1 MEEEEEKSFIS
12 CDVILIDEKREDFD
26 QNKYYKEL
34 EENYLYNIFYRI
46 LLFEQNDLIGNVS
59 VFLPENTKMLDIETI
74 QLITNIWLDRLKSD
88 YKIENTI
95 QLETDSI
102 NDSDRA
108 VLNMFRAPGT
118 KQIMEWIFH
127 LDNIFQQLIE
137 EELIQIEHHGDE
149 VLEKRL
155 KIMEEQF
162 KDTNDEEIKIALTTG
177 ANAMQ
182 MKFMEKQ
189 DKIKEYLRSFRYD
202 FFNALLFKYAFGFN
216 VIPDMLIMMKE
227 WVNVGRNQIKKKNI
241 FDYPYDNPILF
252 RGYFQKPITLI
263 KKNFTILWDTL
274 KYMNENPQICDELI
288 NDAITMIFKSFLI
301 SKTMKYKEQGDE
313 LTKHFKDLYAYAIL
327 NSDKEIRE
335 EAKKR
340 NKEEI
345 IQFMDQY
352 NENTEKKPRLKE
364 DDISNMSDVVK
375 FSVDIKRKK
384 QKQEYV
390 DQIFN

>member
-1 MEEEEEKSFIS
+1 MEEEEKSFIS
-12 CDVILIDEKREDFD
+12 CDVILIDDGRSDFD
-26 QNKYYKEL
+26 PNRYYEDL
-34 EENYLYNIFYRI
+34 EKNYLYNIFYRI
-46 LLFEQNDLIGNVS
+46 VLFEQNDLIGDVS
-59 VFLPENTKMLDIETI
+59 VFLPEGTKMLDIETV
-74 QLITNIWLDRLKSD
+74 QLIANVWLDRLKSD
-88 YKIENTI
+88 YKLTSTI
-95 QLETDSI
+95 QLENDSI

-118 KQIMEWIFH
+118 KQMMEWIFH

-149 VLEKRL
+149 VLEQRL

-162 KDTNDEEIKIALTTG
+162 KGTDDEEIKIALTSG
-177 ANAMQ
+177 ASAMQ
-182 MKFMEKQ
+182 VKFMEKQ

-216 VIPDMLIMMKE
+216 VIPDMLVMMKE
-227 WVNVGRNQIKKKNI
+227 WVNVGRDRIKKKNI
-241 FDYPYDNPILF
+241 FDYPYDNPVLF

-263 KKNFTILWDTL
+263 RKNFMELWDTL
-274 KYMNENPQICDELI
+274 KYMNENPQICDELV
-288 NDAITMIFKSFLI
+288 NDAVTMIFKSFLI

-313 LTKHFKDLYAYAIL
+313 LTKQLKNLYAYAVL
-327 NSDKEIRE
+327 SSDKEIRD
-335 EAKKR
+335 EARKR
-340 NKEEI
+340 NKEEL

-352 NENTEKKPRLKE
+352 SERTEKKPRLKT
-364 DDISNMSDVVK
+364 DDIDNMSDVVK
-375 FSVDIKRKK
+375 IGVDVRHKK

>member
-1 MEEEEEKSFIS
+1 MIFLV
-12 CDVILIDEKREDFD
+12 D
-26 QNKYYKEL
+26 
-34 EENYLYNIFYRI
+34 LYNIFYRI

-137 EELIQIEHHGDE
+137 EELIQIEHNGDKI
-149 VLEKRL
+149 LEKRL

-216 VIPDMLIMMKE
+216 VIPDMLVMMKE
-227 WVNVGRNQIKKKNI
+227 WVNVGRDQIKKKNI

-352 NENTEKKPRLKE
+352 N
-364 DDISNMSDVVK
+364 
-375 FSVDIKRKK
+375 
-384 QKQEYV
+384 
-390 DQIFN
+390 